1 MPSLSELIPKFQFE
15 KLLNSDSQLK
25 VIAILGTIEGQ
36 HAILSL
42 EKTHFNYTEQ
52 EQLENLPITEIETLV
67 NNDVYYWGM
76 NLLKQDLKNSPSSKL
91 NLIYPATETHIRK
104 FNKPKMHIIK
114 ETPEAYETIVK
125 PYIST
130 MKGDRIKWV
139 KNILFHGAEADRVVC
154 KNDDFILLPDMKWDG
169 KSLESL
175 YLCAIVFREDISSV
189 RDLNES
195 HVDYLERILKEIREE
210 VPKYYSK
217 GLKSDEDDGEEG
229 DGDVDGDEKAQ
240 GNQQQQQQ
248 QQQQQITADSLRIY
262 IHYQPSYYHFHVHV
276 VNANYNGLGESIIAG
291 KAILLDEVID
301 NLKLLGKGGYSK
313 KTMHYSLNES
323 HALWEL
329 GLKNHVV

>member
-1 MPSLSELIPKFQFE
+1 MSSSLSDLIPKFKFE

-42 EKTHFNYTEQ
+42 EKTHFNYTQ
-52 EQLENLPITEIETLV
+52 QQLENLPITEIETLV

-76 NLLKQDLKNSPSSKL
+76 NLLKQDLQTAPSSKV

-154 KNDDFILLPDMKWDG
+154 KNDDFVLLPDMKWDG

-175 YLCAIVFREDISSV
+175 YLCAIVFRDDISSV

-195 HVDYLERILKEIREE
+195 HVDYLERILKEIRQE

-217 GLKSDEDDGEEG
+217 KLTSDDG
-229 DGDVDGDEKAQ
+229 DGDGEV
-240 GNQQQQQQ
+240 
-248 QQQQQITADSLRIY
+248 QQQITADSLRIY
-262 IHYQPSYYHFHVHV
+262 IHYQPSYYHFHIHV

-301 NLKLLGKGGYSK
+301 NLKLLSKGGYSK